1 MRVTFNMRGMQMKD
15 MLSTSLSNYTEAV
28 KKANAQKSLLNPW
41 EDTSKYVGAYNVLNM
56 IDELTQF
63 SENAN
68 SASNWLNNTNA
79 ELQELLE
86 ALKKA
91 RDDYA
96 IAGAS
101 DSYDEESRK
110 ALAQD
115 VLSLYNQIMD
125 IANASYNGR
134 YIFGGFQ
141 TGKPPFTGGT
151 NSVTNVVT
159 KNENGENLSG
169 DAIVKDVFSDMT
181 ELKSGKYT
189 AKMVVDNNT
198 GIAKLQLYDEKGNVV
213 IMDSNGSDE
222 AGGSGNKSAVSMTF
236 EYEPGKV
243 INTGRGIS
251 FKLPDDL
258 ENPTSIVMEFDY
270 KSGSEIT
277 YQGDNGYIYTQ
288 IGYSQD
294 IAVNMPGSNIF
305 TQSSLILQ
313 GSAFNTVNGM
323 AATINSLFSNLD
335 NTNISIGDSIEIAG
349 TDHNGNKVGI
359 ASLVSNTNPSLD
371 LASATEK
378 ERTLT
383 ITYGDKLYK
392 IVVPQKAYS
401 STDELANAI
410 NHELKNAEYI
420 GSIGSLSGMNA
431 TIDDYAST
439 VNSQVNSGKFQGEI
453 TTEGKNKYKVDL
465 SSEIKI
471 SADGDRLN
479 FMSQK
484 TGDNVRIAVTGTD
497 QSLLGFKG
505 ATVAAEGK
513 DTTFEI
519 GYDFHTDTINPV
531 ETTHKN
537 FDLNGTSYT
546 FFVNGKEI
554 TVNKPATQTTTTN
567 ITNQI
572 LGGVDANNQPNDI
585 ELQIAGKTIKIP
597 ATEFDGA
604 IAAGTT
610 PQDFLNEKL
619 REYGLGGEAAVTN
632 VIDNGDGTYNFDVST
647 TTPTKKD
654 IEYAFDEAL
663 RKAGF
668 DFGVGVSLD
677 LNPNDPANLGNYDI
691 TFSLQNYNMDRDTT
705 LTTTAYDRTTIPPT
719 SDMQT
724 AKLDRSRLNDAEEK
738 TLGDYVK
745 FIEDL
750 YGQTVDVSI
759 VDGKLTIADLR
770 SGDSKL
776 TFRTNALNQGIS
788 HANDQMT
795 IVGGAYSGKKDDTWN
810 VSVTTTLGQNDQ
822 RNISIV
828 IMDKNGNTIYNKV
841 TNDYKGGP
849 IELPN
854 GVTITPD
861 DMEIPNPLDPTKRE
875 STTTFQLD
883 LKAQP
888 GLNFGDV
895 NIKETGKNVN
905 VFRALENLMHAL
917 EYNITKN
924 GFGEPSA
931 WKATDLNSTA
941 KPFLDGVFQ
950 GNFNDNWKYEILSAN
965 QKTDFYL
972 QNEYKT
978 TSGQVQYDAQAYA
991 NNPVLKFS
999 VDMFDNKTGK
1009 VERKDV
1015 EIDLSKAN
1023 PPITNAESAQE
1034 YILKQLNNDPDFV
1047 EAGIRFANKDGSIEI
1062 QSGSGTK
1069 IANFANSATNPAER
1083 AFASFVMGFD
1093 TVANGTLPDTFTAAF
1108 TFRVAD
1114 PLDPAGSSFKE
1125 ITIDPV
1131 VNENITNI
1139 TVSAS
1144 ETFALTVNGH
1154 TVDIPSEEFMAAAD
1168 KDAFINEKLK
1178 EAGISID
1185 EGATAVTPNPNGT
1198 YNFQITAFSSKEDVL
1213 AKINAALDDAAT
1225 GTDGRIKANIAA
1237 DGSIQF
1243 VTSSTDLPVEAS
1255 VAAGAGNPLGLGL
1268 TYDGATGNVAELTVS
1283 GVQTPKTD
1291 LSELSEDARTL
1302 TITYYDENTNEQKE
1316 VKVTLDKKEYK
1327 STQEMVEHI
1336 NEQLTGKGIAAGDLS
1351 AVVNS
1356 KGEIGFTKTNGN
1368 FSSIVVEGDY
1378 AGTLGFPKA
1387 GDSVSVKVTNAEGG
1401 LVQNVTLDTANKSVF
1416 VSDGLHLGFDAGTLS
1431 ATDSFTAAVG
1441 SGVENEIDTLDAAVN
1456 QVLQA
1461 GTLIGTRGQRV
1472 ESVIKF
1478 QETVIKNNEEIKAGY
1493 LGATATDIIKLT
1505 TDLELSKTAY
1515 QSAVSIVTSMMSIS
1529 ILDFLG

>member
-28 KKANAQKSLLNPW
+28 KKANAQQSLINPW
-41 EDTSKYVGAYNVLNM
+41 EDTSKYVGAYNVQNM

-68 SASNWLNNTNA
+68 SASNWLNNTDA

-141 TGKPPFTGGT
+141 TEKPPFTGGT

-410 NHELKNAEYI
+410 NNELKNAEYI

-519 GYDFHTDTINPV
+519 GYDFHTDTIEPV
-531 ETTHKN
+531 ETT
-537 FDLNGTSYT
+537 
-546 FFVNGKEI
+546 
-554 TVNKPATQTTTTN
+554 
-567 ITNQI
+567 
-572 LGGVDANNQPNDI
+572 QPNDI

-668 DFGVGVSLD
+668 DFGVGASLD
-677 LNPNDPANLGNYDI
+677 LNPNDPANLGNYNI
-691 TFSLQNYNMDRDTT
+691 TFTLQNYNMDRDTT

-1047 EAGIRFANKDGSIEI
+1047 GAGIRFANNNGTIEI

-1093 TVANGTLPDTFTAAF
+1093 TVANGTLPDTFDTAF

-1154 TVDIPSEEFMAAAD
+1154 TVDIPSEEFMVAAD

-1316 VKVTLDKKEYK
+1316 VQITLDKKEYK
-1327 STQEMVEHI
+1327 SVQEMVEHI
-1336 NEQLTGKGIAAGDLS
+1336 NEQLAGKGIAAGDLS

-1515 QSAVSIVTSMMSIS
+1515 QSAMSIVTSMMSIS

>member
-28 KKANAQKSLLNPW
+28 KKANAQQSLLNPW
-41 EDTSKYVGAYNVLNM
+41 EDTSKYVGAYNVQNM

-141 TGKPPFTGGT
+141 TEKPPFTGGT

-258 ENPTSIVMEFDY
+258 ENRTSIVMEFDY

-294 IAVNMPGSNIF
+294 IAVNMPGSSIF
-305 TQSSLILQ
+305 TQSSLVLQ

-392 IVVPQKAYS
+392 VVVPQKAYS

-410 NHELKNAEYI
+410 NNELKNAEYI
-420 GSIGSLSGMNA
+420 GSLSSLSGLNA
-431 TIDDYAST
+431 SIDTYEAT
-439 VNSQVNSGKFQGEI
+439 VNSQVNSGKFQGE
-453 TTEGKNKYKVDL
+453 TTTDGKNKYKVDL
-465 SSEIKI
+465 SSELKI

-484 TGDNVRIAVTGTD
+484 AGDNVRIAVTGTD

-537 FDLNGTSYT
+537 FDLNDTSYT
-546 FFVNGKEI
+546 FFVNGKEVTI
-554 TVNKPATQTTTTN
+554 NKPATTLTPSTLTGLRFGSEDVELEINGRTITVKADEFNAVAPADRTN
-567 ITNQI
+567 
-572 LGGVDANNQPNDI
+572 
-585 ELQIAGKTIKIP
+585 
-597 ATEFDGA
+597 
-604 IAAGTT
+604 
-610 PQDFLNEKL
+610 FLNEKL
-619 REYGLGGEAAVTN
+619 REAGLGGETFVTTFT
-632 VIDNGDGTYNFDVST
+632 DNGDGTFDIGLMT
-647 TTPTKKD
+647 TSPSKK
-654 IEYAFDEAL
+654 ELEFLFDEAL

-668 DFGVGVSLD
+668 DFEVGVSLD
-677 LNPNDPANLGNYDI
+677 LNPNDPANRGNYDI

-724 AKLDRSRLNDAEEK
+724 AKIDRSRLNDAEEK

-745 FIEDL
+745 FLEDL

-776 TFRTNALNQGIS
+776 TFRTNAQNQGIS

-978 TSGQVQYDAQAYA
+978 TSGQVQYNEDAYENAID
-991 NNPVLKFS
+991 NNIPLTFS
-999 VDMFDNKTGK
+999 VDIFDNTTGK
-1009 VERKDV
+1009 VERTDV
-1015 EIDLSKAN
+1015 SIDLSKAN
-1023 PPITNAESAQE
+1023 PEITNAETAQN
-1034 YILKQLNNDPDFV
+1034 YILEQLNNNQAFV
-1047 EAGIRFANKDGSIEI
+1047 EAGIRFANNNGTIEI

-1093 TVANGTLPDTFTAAF
+1093 TVANGELPDTFTAAF
-1108 TFRVAD
+1108 TFKVAD
-1114 PLDPAGSSFKE
+1114 PLNSAGATFKE
-1125 ITIDPV
+1125 ITVDPIVNVTSNNV
-1131 VNENITNI
+1131 V
-1139 TVSAS
+1139 VSAGG
-1144 ETFALTVNGH
+1144 TFALNIDGKTV
-1154 TVDIPSEEFMAAAD
+1154 TVSSDELIAAAD

-1178 EAGISID
+1178 EAGISLN
-1185 EGATAVTPNPNGT
+1185 EGVTAVTDNLDGT
-1198 YNFQITAFSSKEDVL
+1198 YSFQLTAFTNKEDIL
-1213 AKINAALDDAAT
+1213 AKINAELTAETDD
-1225 GTDGRIKANIAA
+1225 RIKANIAA

-1243 VTSSTDLPVEAS
+1243 VASGTDLPVEVS
-1255 VAAGAGNPLGLGL
+1255 VESGAYNPLSIGL
-1268 TYDGATGNVAELTVS
+1268 THNGGTGNITELAVS

-1291 LSELSEDARTL
+1291 LSGLSEDARTL
-1302 TITYYDENTNEQKE
+1302 TITYYDENTKEQKE

-1327 STQEMVEHI
+1327 SVQEMVDDI
-1336 NEQLTGKGIAAGDLS
+1336 NAQLVKQGISADNLN

-1356 KGEIGFTKTNGN
+1356 KGEISFAK
-1368 FSSIVVEGDY
+1368 SSNSTFGGIVVEGDY

-1401 LVQNVTLDTANKSVF
+1401 LVQNVYLDTANKSVF
-1416 VSDGLHLGFDAGTLS
+1416 VSDGLHLGFDAGSLS

-1478 QETVIKNNEEIKAGY
+1478 QETVITNNEEIKAGY

-1515 QSAVSIVTSMMSIS
+1515 QSAMSIVTSMMSIS

>member
-28 KKANAQKSLLNPW
+28 KKANAQQSLINPW
-41 EDTSKYVGAYNVLNM
+41 EDTSKYVGAYNVQNM

-141 TGKPPFTGGT
+141 TEKPPFTGGT

-251 FKLPDDL
+251 FKLPEDL

-392 IVVPQKAYS
+392 VVVPQKAYS

-410 NHELKNAEYI
+410 NNELKNAEYI

-546 FFVNGKEI
+546 FFVNGKEVTI
-554 TVNKPATQTTTTN
+554 NKPATTLTPSTLTGLRFGSEDVELEINGRTITVKADEFNAVAPADRTN
-567 ITNQI
+567 
-572 LGGVDANNQPNDI
+572 
-585 ELQIAGKTIKIP
+585 
-597 ATEFDGA
+597 
-604 IAAGTT
+604 
-610 PQDFLNEKL
+610 FLNEKL
-619 REYGLGGEAAVTN
+619 REAGLGGETAVTTFT
-632 VIDNGDGTYNFDVST
+632 DNGDGTFDIGLMT
-647 TTPTKKD
+647 TSPSKK
-654 IEYAFDEAL
+654 ELEFLFDEAL

-668 DFGVGVSLD
+668 DFEVGVSLD
-677 LNPNDPANLGNYDI
+677 LNPNDPANPGNYDI

-705 LTTTAYDRTTIPPT
+705 LTTTAYDNTTIPPT

-1047 EAGIRFANKDGSIEI
+1047 EAGIRFANKDGTIEI

-1493 LGATATDIIKLT
+1493 LGATATDVIKLT

-1515 QSAVSIVTSMMSIS
+1515 QSAMSIVTSMMSIS

>member
-1 MRVTFNMRGMQMKD
+1 MRVTFNMQGMQMKE

-28 KKANAQKSLLNPW
+28 KKANAKQSLLNPW
-41 EDTSKYVGAYNVLNM
+41 EDTSKYVGAYNVQNM

-63 SENAN
+63 SENAS

-79 ELQELLE
+79 ELQELIE
-86 ALKKA
+86 ALKQA

-115 VLSLYNQIMD
+115 VQSLYNQIMD

-134 YIFGGFQ
+134 YIFGGFK
-141 TGKPPFTGGT
+141 TEKPPFSGGT

-159 KNENGENLSG
+159 KNVNGENLSG
-169 DAIVKDVFSDMT
+169 DVIVKDVFSDMT
-181 ELKSGKYT
+181 ELKSGTYT
-189 AKMVVDNNT
+189 AKIVVNN
-198 GIAKLQLYDEKGNVV
+198 GIAKLQLYDGKGNVM

-236 EYEPGKV
+236 EYQPGKV

-251 FKLPDDL
+251 FKMPEDL
-258 ENPTSIVMEFDY
+258 ENSASSIVMEFDY

-305 TQSSLILQ
+305 TQSSLVLQ

-335 NTNISIGDSIEIAG
+335 NTNISIGDSIKIAG

-359 ASLVSNTNPSLD
+359 ASLVSNTNPNLD
-371 LASATEK
+371 LSSASEK

-383 ITYGDKLYK
+383 ISYGDKLYK
-392 IVVPQKAYS
+392 VVVPQKAYP
-401 STDELANAI
+401 STQELANAV
-410 NHELKNAEYI
+410 NNELKNAEYV
-420 GSIGSLSGMNA
+420 GSISGLSGVNA
-431 TIDDYAST
+431 NIDDYAST
-439 VNSQVNSGKFQGEI
+439 INTQVNDLGKFQGEI
-453 TTEGKNKYKVDL
+453 TTAGKNKYKVDL
-465 SSEIKI
+465 SSELKI

-484 TGDNVRIAVTGTD
+484 AGDNVRIAVTGTD

-537 FDLNGTSYT
+537 FDLTGTNYT
-546 FFVNGKEI
+546 FFVNGKEVTI
-554 TVNKPATQTTTTN
+554 NKPATQIINTPVT
-567 ITNQI
+567 
-572 LGGVDANNQPNDI
+572 GYPFGVQNV
-585 ELQIAGKTIKIP
+585 ELSINGKTITIP
-597 ATEFDGA
+597 ADEFNNA
-604 IAAGTT
+604 PAKAVY
-610 PQDFLNEKL
+610 LNEKL
-619 REYGLGGEAAVTN
+619 REAGLGGEA
-632 VIDNGDGTYNFDVST
+632 VIQNLTLNGGNYDFDLT
-647 TTPTKKD
+647 ITTPSKK
-654 IEYAFDEAL
+654 ELEFLFDETL

-668 DFGVGVSLD
+668 DFEVGVSLD
-677 LNPNDPANLGNYDI
+677 LNPNDPANLGNYDV
-691 TFSLQNYNMDRDTT
+691 TFYLQNYNMDRDTT

-724 AKLDRSRLNDAEEK
+724 AKIDKSRLNDAEEK

-745 FIEDL
+745 FIEEL
-750 YGQTVDVSI
+750 YGQTVSVSI

-770 SGDSKL
+770 SGNSKL

-788 HANDQMT
+788 HANDQVT
-795 IVGGAYSGKKDDTWN
+795 IAGGAYTGKKDDTWN
-810 VSVTTTLGQNDQ
+810 VSVTTTLGMNDQ
-822 RNISIV
+822 RNITITV
-828 IMDKNGNTIYNKV
+828 MDKNGNMLYNKV

-861 DMEIPNPLDPTKRE
+861 DMEIPNPLNPAKRE

-883 LKAQP
+883 LKAQS

-895 NIKETGKNVN
+895 NVKETGKNVN
-905 VFRALENLMHAL
+905 VFRALENLIHAL

-924 GFGEPSA
+924 GFGEPTA
-931 WKATDLNSTA
+931 WKAADLNSTA
-941 KPFLDGVFQ
+941 KPFLDGIFQ

-978 TSGQVQYDAQAYA
+978 ASGKVQYDANVY
-991 NNPVLKFS
+991 NPDINDLLLKFS
-999 VDMFDNKTGK
+999 VDIFDNKTGK
-1009 VERKDV
+1009 VERRNV

-1023 PPITNAESAQE
+1023 PAITNAESAQN
-1034 YILKQLNNDPDFV
+1034 YILEQLNNNPDFV
-1047 EAGIRFANKDGSIEI
+1047 KAGIRFANKDGSIEI

-1069 IANFANSATNPAER
+1069 IANFANSAANPADR

-1093 TVANGTLPDTFTAAF
+1093 TVANGELQDVYTANF
-1108 TFRVAD
+1108 TFNVAD
-1114 PLDPAGSSFKE
+1114 PLNTAGATFKP
-1125 ITIDPV
+1125 ITVNPV
-1131 VNENITNI
+1131 VNSVTNNVDV
-1139 TVSAS
+1139 TSAS
-1144 ETFALTVNGH
+1144 FTLNVDGKTI
-1154 TVDIPSEEFMAAAD
+1154 DIPSDEYDNAVD
-1168 KDAFINEKLK
+1168 KKAFINEKLK
-1178 EAGISID
+1178 EAGFVVD
-1185 EGATAVTPNPNGT
+1185 EAMTNITPNGGGT
-1198 YNFQITAFSSKEDVL
+1198 FNFNITSFTKKEDL
-1213 AKINAALDDAAT
+1213 LTKINDQLARDT
-1225 GTDGRIKANIAA
+1225 GSRIKANIAA

-1243 VTSSTDLPVEAS
+1243 VTASTDLPVEAS
-1255 VAAGAGNPLGLGL
+1255 VQSGADNPLNLGLINDAAGNL
-1268 TYDGATGNVAELTVS
+1268 AELTVS

-1291 LSELSEDARTL
+1291 LSEMTEDARTL
-1302 TITYYDENTNEQKE
+1302 TITYYDKTAKEQKE
-1316 VKVTLDKKEYK
+1316 LKVTLDKKEYK
-1327 STQEMVEHI
+1327 SVQEMVDEI
-1336 NEQLTGKGIAAGDLS
+1336 NAQLISILPPANDLN

-1356 KGEIGFTKTNGN
+1356 KGEIAFAKSSHNN

-1401 LVQNVTLDTANKSVF
+1401 LVQNVILDTANKSVF
-1416 VSDGLHLGFDAGTLS
+1416 VSDGLHLGFDAGSLS

-1441 SGVENEIDTLDAAVN
+1441 SGVENEIDTLDTAVN

-1472 ESVIKF
+1472 ASVIKF
-1478 QETVIKNNEEIKAGY
+1478 QETVITNNEEIKAGY
-1493 LGATATDIIKLT
+1493 LGATASDIIKLT

-1515 QSAVSIVTSMMSIS
+1515 QSAMSIVSSMLSIS
-1529 ILDFLG
+1529 ILDFLS

>member
-28 KKANAQKSLLNPW
+28 KKANAQKSLINPW
-41 EDTSKYVGAYNVLNM
+41 EDTSKYVGAYNVQNM

-141 TGKPPFTGGT
+141 TEKPPFTGGT

-189 AKMVVDNNT
+189 AKIVVNNNT

-258 ENPTSIVMEFDY
+258 ENRTSIVMEFDY

-392 IVVPQKAYS
+392 VVVPQKAYA

-410 NHELKNAEYI
+410 NNELKNAEYI
-420 GSIGSLSGMNA
+420 GSLSSLSGLNA
-431 TIDDYAST
+431 SIDTYEAT

-465 SSEIKI
+465 SSELKI

-484 TGDNVRIAVTGTD
+484 AGDNVRIAVTGTD

-546 FFVNGKEI
+546 FFVNGKEVVI
-554 TVNKPATQTTTTN
+554 NKPATTIANSTIPNLKFGQEDVEFEVN
-567 ITNQI
+567 GRKITVGAEEFKN
-572 LGGVDANNQPNDI
+572 
-585 ELQIAGKTIKIP
+585 IP
-597 ATEFDGA
+597 AAERTN
-604 IAAGTT
+604 
-610 PQDFLNEKL
+610 FLNEKL
-619 REYGLGGEAAVTN
+619 REAGLGGET
-632 VIDNGDGTYNFDVST
+632 VITTFNNNPDGTFSLGVAT
-647 TTPTKKD
+647 TTPSKK
-654 IEYAFDEAL
+654 ELEFLFDEAL

-668 DFGVGVSLD
+668 DFEVGVSLD

-724 AKLDRSRLNDAEEK
+724 AKIDRSRLNDAEEK

-745 FIEDL
+745 FLEDL

-776 TFRTNALNQGIS
+776 TFRTNAQNQGIS

-849 IELPN
+849 IELLN

-917 EYNITKN
+917 EHNITKN

-978 TSGQVQYDAQAYA
+978 TSGQVQYNEDAYENAID
-991 NNPVLKFS
+991 NNIPLTFS
-999 VDMFDNKTGK
+999 VDIFDNTTGK
-1009 VERKDV
+1009 VERTDV
-1015 EIDLSKAN
+1015 SIDLSKAN
-1023 PPITNAESAQE
+1023 PEITNAETSQN
-1034 YILKQLNNDPDFV
+1034 YILEQLNNNQAFV
-1047 EAGIRFANKDGSIEI
+1047 EAGIRFANKDGAIEI

-1083 AFASFVMGFD
+1083 AFAGFVMGFE
-1093 TVANGTLPDTFTAAF
+1093 TVANGELPDTFTAAF

-1114 PLDPAGSSFKE
+1114 PLNSAGATFKE
-1125 ITIDPV
+1125 ITVDPIVNVTSNNV
-1131 VNENITNI
+1131 V
-1139 TVSAS
+1139 VSAGG
-1144 ETFALTVNGH
+1144 TFALNIDGKTV
-1154 TVDIPSEEFMAAAD
+1154 TVSSDELIAAAD

-1178 EAGISID
+1178 EAGISVN
-1185 EGATAVTPNPNGT
+1185 EGATQVTDNGDGT
-1198 YNFQITAFSSKEDVL
+1198 YSFQVTAFSSKEDIL
-1213 AKINAALDDAAT
+1213 AKINSELADAAT

-1243 VTSSTDLPVEAS
+1243 VASGTDLPVEVS
-1255 VAAGAGNPLGLGL
+1255 VESGAYNPLSIGLTHNGGAGNI
-1268 TYDGATGNVAELTVS
+1268 TELAVS

-1291 LSELSEDARTL
+1291 LSGLSEDARTL
-1302 TITYYDENTNEQKE
+1302 TITYYDENTKEQKE

-1327 STQEMVEHI
+1327 SVQEMVDDI
-1336 NEQLTGKGIAAGDLS
+1336 NAQLVKQGISADNLN

-1356 KGEIGFTKTNGN
+1356 KGEISFAK
-1368 FSSIVVEGDY
+1368 SSNSTFDGIVVEGDY

-1401 LVQNVTLDTANKSVF
+1401 LVQNVYLDTANKSVF
-1416 VSDGLHLGFDAGTLS
+1416 VSDGLHLGFDAGSLS

-1478 QETVIKNNEEIKAGY
+1478 QETVITNNEEIKAGY

-1515 QSAVSIVTSMMSIS
+1515 QSAMSIVTSMMSIS

>member
-28 KKANAQKSLLNPW
+28 KKANAQQSLLNPW
-41 EDTSKYVGAYNVLNM
+41 EDTSKYVGAYNVQNM

-141 TGKPPFTGGT
+141 TEKPPFTGGT

-181 ELKSGKYT
+181 ELTSGKYT

-258 ENPTSIVMEFDY
+258 ENRTSIVMEFDY

-392 IVVPQKAYS
+392 VVVPQKAYA

-410 NHELKNAEYI
+410 NNELKNAEYI
-420 GSIGSLSGMNA
+420 GSLSSLSGLNA
-431 TIDDYAST
+431 SIDTYEAT
-439 VNSQVNSGKFQGEI
+439 VNSQVNSGKFQGE
-453 TTEGKNKYKVDL
+453 TTTDGKNKYKVDL
-465 SSEIKI
+465 SSELKI

-484 TGDNVRIAVTGTD
+484 AGDNVRIAVTGTD

-546 FFVNGKEI
+546 FFVNGKEVVI
-554 TVNKPATQTTTTN
+554 NKPATTIANSTIPNLKFGQEDVEFEVN
-567 ITNQI
+567 GRKITVGAEEFKN
-572 LGGVDANNQPNDI
+572 
-585 ELQIAGKTIKIP
+585 IP
-597 ATEFDGA
+597 AAERTN
-604 IAAGTT
+604 
-610 PQDFLNEKL
+610 FLNEKL
-619 REYGLGGEAAVTN
+619 REAGLGGET
-632 VIDNGDGTYNFDVST
+632 VITTFNNNPDGTFSLGVAT
-647 TTPTKKD
+647 TTPSKK
-654 IEYAFDEAL
+654 ELEFLFDEAL

-668 DFGVGVSLD
+668 DFEVGVSLD

-724 AKLDRSRLNDAEEK
+724 AKIDRSRLNDAEEK

-745 FIEDL
+745 FLEDL

-776 TFRTNALNQGIS
+776 TFRTNAQNQGIS

-917 EYNITKN
+917 EHNITKN

-978 TSGQVQYDAQAYA
+978 TSGQVQYNEDAYENAID
-991 NNPVLKFS
+991 NNIPLTFS
-999 VDMFDNKTGK
+999 VDIFDNTTGK
-1009 VERKDV
+1009 VKRTDV
-1015 EIDLSKAN
+1015 SIDLSKAN
-1023 PPITNAESAQE
+1023 PAITNAETAQN
-1034 YILKQLNNDPDFV
+1034 YILEQLNNNQAFV
-1047 EAGIRFANKDGSIEI
+1047 DAGIRFANNNGTIEI

-1093 TVANGTLPDTFTAAF
+1093 TVANGELPDTFTAAF
-1108 TFRVAD
+1108 TFKVAD
-1114 PLDPAGSSFKE
+1114 PLNSAGATFKE
-1125 ITIDPV
+1125 ITVDPIVNVTSNNV
-1131 VNENITNI
+1131 V
-1139 TVSAS
+1139 VSAGG
-1144 ETFALTVNGH
+1144 TFALNIDGKTV
-1154 TVDIPSEEFMAAAD
+1154 TVSSDELIAAAD

-1178 EAGISID
+1178 EAGISLN
-1185 EGATAVTPNPNGT
+1185 EGVTAVTDNLDGT
-1198 YNFQITAFSSKEDVL
+1198 YSFQLTAFTNKEDIL
-1213 AKINAALDDAAT
+1213 AKINAELTAETDD
-1225 GTDGRIKANIAA
+1225 RIKANIAA

-1243 VTSSTDLPVEAS
+1243 VASGTDLPVEVS
-1255 VAAGAGNPLGLGL
+1255 IESGAYNPLSLGL
-1268 TYDGATGNVAELTVS
+1268 THNAAGDIAELTVS

-1291 LSELSEDARTL
+1291 LSGLSEDARTL
-1302 TITYYDENTNEQKE
+1302 TITYYDENTKEQKE

-1327 STQEMVEHI
+1327 SVQEMVDDI
-1336 NEQLTGKGIAAGDLS
+1336 NAQLVKQGISADNLN

-1356 KGEIGFTKTNGN
+1356 KGEISFAK
-1368 FSSIVVEGDY
+1368 SSNSTFGGIVVEGDY

-1401 LVQNVTLDTANKSVF
+1401 LVQNVYLDTANKSVF
-1416 VSDGLHLGFDAGTLS
+1416 VSDGLHLGFDAGSLS

-1478 QETVIKNNEEIKAGY
+1478 QETVITNNEEIKAGY

-1515 QSAVSIVTSMMSIS
+1515 QSAMSIVTSMMSIS

>member
-28 KKANAQKSLLNPW
+28 KKANAQKSLINPW
-41 EDTSKYVGAYNVLNM
+41 EDTSKYVGAYNVQNM

-181 ELKSGKYT
+181 ELQSGKYT
-189 AKMVVDNNT
+189 AKITVDNNT

-222 AGGSGNKSAVSMTF
+222 AGGSGNKSSVSMSF

-323 AATINSLFSNLD
+323 AATLNSLFSSLD

-410 NHELKNAEYI
+410 NNELKNAEYI

-519 GYDFHTDTINPV
+519 GYDFHTDTIEPV
-531 ETTHKN
+531 ETTHEN
-537 FDLNGTSYT
+537 FDLTGTSYT
-546 FFVNGKEI
+546 FFVNGKEVVI
-554 TVNKPATQTTTTN
+554 NKPATTLTPSAMPGLRFGSEDVELEINGRTITVKADEFNAVAPADRTN
-567 ITNQI
+567 
-572 LGGVDANNQPNDI
+572 
-585 ELQIAGKTIKIP
+585 
-597 ATEFDGA
+597 
-604 IAAGTT
+604 
-610 PQDFLNEKL
+610 FLNEKL
-619 REYGLGGEAAVTN
+619 REAGLGGETAVTTFT
-632 VIDNGDGTYNFDVST
+632 DNGNGTFDIGLMT
-647 TTPTKKD
+647 TSPSKK
-654 IEYAFDEAL
+654 ELEFLFDEAL

-677 LNPNDPANLGNYDI
+677 LNPNDPANLGNYNI
-691 TFSLQNYNMDRDTT
+691 TFTLQNYNMDRDTT
-705 LTTTAYDRTTIPPT
+705 LTTTAYDNTTIPPT

-822 RNISIV
+822 RNIAITIV
-828 IMDKNGNTIYNKV
+828 DKNGNLLYNKV

-999 VDMFDNKTGK
+999 VDMFDNTTGK
-1009 VERKDV
+1009 VDRKDV

-1047 EAGIRFANKDGSIEI
+1047 EAGIRFANNNGTIEI

-1069 IANFANSATNPAER
+1069 IANFANSANNPAER

-1093 TVANGTLPDTFTAAF
+1093 TVANGTLPDTFDTAF

-1185 EGATAVTPNPNGT
+1185 EGTTAVTPNPNGT

-1213 AKINAALDDAAT
+1213 AKINAVLDDAAT

-1291 LSELSEDARTL
+1291 LSGLSEDARTL

-1316 VKVTLDKKEYK
+1316 VQITLDKKEYK
-1327 STQEMVEHI
+1327 SVQEMVEHI
-1336 NEQLTGKGIAAGDLS
+1336 NEQLAGKGIAAGDLS

-1401 LVQNVTLDTANKSVF
+1401 LVQNVYLDTANKSVF

-1478 QETVIKNNEEIKAGY
+1478 QETVITNNEEIKAGY
-1493 LGATATDIIKLT
+1493 LGATATDVIKLT

-1515 QSAVSIVTSMMSIS
+1515 KSAVSIVTSMMSIS

>member
-1 MRVTFNMRGMQMKD
+1 
-15 MLSTSLSNYTEAV
+15 
-28 KKANAQKSLLNPW
+28 
-41 EDTSKYVGAYNVLNM
+41 
-56 IDELTQF
+56 
-63 SENAN
+63 
-68 SASNWLNNTNA
+68 
-79 ELQELLE
+79 
-86 ALKKA
+86 
-91 RDDYA
+91 
-96 IAGAS
+96 
-101 DSYDEESRK
+101 
-110 ALAQD
+110 
-115 VLSLYNQIMD
+115 
-125 IANASYNGR
+125 
-134 YIFGGFQ
+134 
-141 TGKPPFTGGT
+141 
-151 NSVTNVVT
+151 
-159 KNENGENLSG
+159 
-169 DAIVKDVFSDMT
+169 MT
-181 ELKSGKYT
+181 ELQSGKYT
-189 AKMVVDNNT
+189 AKITVDNNT

-222 AGGSGNKSAVSMTF
+222 AGGSGNKSSVSMSF

-243 INTGRGIS
+243 INTGRGMS
-251 FKLPDDL
+251 FKMPEDL

-294 IAVNMPGSNIF
+294 IAINMPGSNIF

-323 AATINSLFSNLD
+323 AATLNSLFSSLD

-410 NHELKNAEYI
+410 NNELKNAEYI

-519 GYDFHTDTINPV
+519 GYDFHTDTIEPV
-531 ETTHKN
+531 ETTHEN
-537 FDLNGTSYT
+537 FDLTGTSYT
-546 FFVNGKEI
+546 FFVNGKEVVI
-554 TVNKPATQTTTTN
+554 NKPATTTN
-567 ITNQI
+567 TLAGQTAAFGTND
-572 LGGVDANNQPNDI
+572 V
-585 ELQIAGKTIKIP
+585 ELNINGKTVKIP
-597 ATEFDGA
+597 ASEFN
-604 IAAGTT
+604 AAADKTSY
-610 PQDFLNEKL
+610 LNEKL
-619 REYGLGGEAAVTN
+619 REAGLGGEA
-632 VIDNGDGTYNFDVST
+632 VIQNMTGPDAGGNYTYDLTT
-647 TTPTKKD
+647 TTPSKK
-654 IEYAFDEAL
+654 ELEFLFDEAL

-677 LNPNDPANLGNYDI
+677 LNPNDPANLGNYNI
-691 TFSLQNYNMDRDTT
+691 TFTLQNYNMDRDTT
-705 LTTTAYDRTTIPPT
+705 LTTTAYDNTTIPPT

-745 FIEDL
+745 FIEEL

-978 TSGQVQYDAQAYA
+978 TSGSIQYDAQAYA

-999 VDMFDNKTGK
+999 VDMFDNTTGK
-1009 VERKDV
+1009 VDRKEV

-1034 YILKQLNNDPDFV
+1034 YILKQLNNDLDFV
-1047 EAGIRFANKDGSIEI
+1047 GAGIRFANKDGSIEI

-1069 IANFANSATNPAER
+1069 IANFANSANNPAER

-1093 TVANGTLPDTFTAAF
+1093 TVANGTLPDTFDTAF

-1291 LSELSEDARTL
+1291 LSGLSEDARTL

-1478 QETVIKNNEEIKAGY
+1478 QETVITNNEEIKAGY
-1493 LGATATDIIKLT
+1493 LGATATDVIKLT

-1515 QSAVSIVTSMMSIS
+1515 KSAVSIVTSMMSIS

>member
-28 KKANAQKSLLNPW
+28 KKANAQQSLLNPW
-41 EDTSKYVGAYNVLNM
+41 EDTSKYVGAYNVQNM

-141 TGKPPFTGGT
+141 TEKPPFTGGT

-189 AKMVVDNNT
+189 AKIVVNNNT

-258 ENPTSIVMEFDY
+258 ENRTSIVMEFDY

-392 IVVPQKAYS
+392 VVVPQKAYA

-410 NHELKNAEYI
+410 NNELKNAEYI
-420 GSIGSLSGMNA
+420 GSLSSLSGLNA
-431 TIDDYAST
+431 SIDTYEAT
-439 VNSQVNSGKFQGEI
+439 VNSQVNSGKFQGE
-453 TTEGKNKYKVDL
+453 TTTDGKNKYKVDL
-465 SSEIKI
+465 SSELKI

-484 TGDNVRIAVTGTD
+484 AGDNVRIAVTGTD

-546 FFVNGKEI
+546 FFVNGKEVVI
-554 TVNKPATQTTTTN
+554 NKPATTIANSTIPNLKFGQEDVEFEVN
-567 ITNQI
+567 GRKITVGAEEFKN
-572 LGGVDANNQPNDI
+572 
-585 ELQIAGKTIKIP
+585 IP
-597 ATEFDGA
+597 AAERTN
-604 IAAGTT
+604 
-610 PQDFLNEKL
+610 FLNEKL
-619 REYGLGGEAAVTN
+619 REAGLGGET
-632 VIDNGDGTYNFDVST
+632 VITTFNNNPDGTFSLGVAT
-647 TTPTKKD
+647 TTPSKK
-654 IEYAFDEAL
+654 ELEFLFDEAL

-668 DFGVGVSLD
+668 DFEVGVSLD

-724 AKLDRSRLNDAEEK
+724 AKIDRSRLNDAEEK

-745 FIEDL
+745 FLEDL

-776 TFRTNALNQGIS
+776 TFRTNAQNQGIS

-917 EYNITKN
+917 EHNITKN

-978 TSGQVQYDAQAYA
+978 TSGQVQYNEDAYENAID
-991 NNPVLKFS
+991 NNIPLTFS
-999 VDMFDNKTGK
+999 VDIFDNTTGK
-1009 VERKDV
+1009 VERTDV
-1015 EIDLSKAN
+1015 SIDLSKAN
-1023 PPITNAESAQE
+1023 PEITNAETAQN
-1034 YILKQLNNDPDFV
+1034 YILEQLNNNQAFV
-1047 EAGIRFANKDGSIEI
+1047 EAGIRFANKDGAIEI

-1083 AFASFVMGFD
+1083 AFAGFVMGFE
-1093 TVANGTLPDTFTAAF
+1093 TVANGELPDTFTAAF

-1114 PLDPAGSSFKE
+1114 PLNSAGATFKE
-1125 ITIDPV
+1125 ITVDPIVNVTSNNV
-1131 VNENITNI
+1131 V
-1139 TVSAS
+1139 VSAGG
-1144 ETFALTVNGH
+1144 TFALNIDGKTV
-1154 TVDIPSEEFMAAAD
+1154 TVSSDELIAAAD

-1178 EAGISID
+1178 EAGISVN
-1185 EGATAVTPNPNGT
+1185 EGATQVTDNGDGT
-1198 YNFQITAFSSKEDVL
+1198 YSFQVTAFSSKEDIL
-1213 AKINAALDDAAT
+1213 AKINSELADAAT

-1243 VTSSTDLPVEAS
+1243 VASGTDLPVEVS
-1255 VAAGAGNPLGLGL
+1255 VESGAYNPLSIGLTHNGGAGNI
-1268 TYDGATGNVAELTVS
+1268 TELAVS

-1291 LSELSEDARTL
+1291 LSGLSEDARTL
-1302 TITYYDENTNEQKE
+1302 TITYYDENTKEQKE

-1327 STQEMVEHI
+1327 SVQEMVDDI
-1336 NEQLTGKGIAAGDLS
+1336 NAQLVKQGISADNLN

-1356 KGEIGFTKTNGN
+1356 KGEISFAK
-1368 FSSIVVEGDY
+1368 SSNSTFGGIVVEGDY

-1401 LVQNVTLDTANKSVF
+1401 LVQNVYLDTANKSVF
-1416 VSDGLHLGFDAGTLS
+1416 VSDGLHLGFDAGSLS

-1478 QETVIKNNEEIKAGY
+1478 QETVITNNEEIKAGY

-1515 QSAVSIVTSMMSIS
+1515 QSAMSIVTSMMSIS

>member
-28 KKANAQKSLLNPW
+28 KKANAQQSLINPW
-41 EDTSKYVGAYNVLNM
+41 EDTSKYVGAYNVQNM

-141 TGKPPFTGGT
+141 TEKPPFTGGT
-151 NSVTNVVT
+151 NSVTNVIT

-169 DAIVKDVFSDMT
+169 DAITKDVFSDMT
-181 ELKSGKYT
+181 ELQSGKYT
-189 AKMVVDNNT
+189 AKITVDNNT

-323 AATINSLFSNLD
+323 AATINSLFSSLD

-410 NHELKNAEYI
+410 NNELKNAEYI

-519 GYDFHTDTINPV
+519 GYDFHTDTIEPV
-531 ETTHKN
+531 ETTHEN
-537 FDLNGTSYT
+537 FDLTGTSYT
-546 FFVNGKEI
+546 FFVNGKEVTI
-554 TVNKPATQTTTTN
+554 NKPATTLTPSAMPGLRFGSEDVELEINGRTITVKADEFNAVAPADRTN
-567 ITNQI
+567 
-572 LGGVDANNQPNDI
+572 
-585 ELQIAGKTIKIP
+585 
-597 ATEFDGA
+597 
-604 IAAGTT
+604 
-610 PQDFLNEKL
+610 FLNEKL
-619 REYGLGGEAAVTN
+619 RAAGLAGETAVTTFT
-632 VIDNGDGTYNFDVST
+632 DNGDGTFDIGLMTAS
-647 TTPTKKD
+647 PSKKE
-654 IEYAFDEAL
+654 IEFAFDEAL

-677 LNPNDPANLGNYDI
+677 LNPNDPANLGNYNI
-691 TFSLQNYNMDRDTT
+691 TFTLQNYNMDRDTT
-705 LTTTAYDRTTIPPT
+705 LTTTAYDNTTIPPT

-745 FIEDL
+745 FIEEL

-776 TFRTNALNQGIS
+776 TFRTNALNQGVS

-822 RNISIV
+822 RNIAITIV
-828 IMDKNGNTIYNKV
+828 DKNGNLLYNKV

-883 LKAQP
+883 LKAQA

-1023 PPITNAESAQE
+1023 PPITNAESAQS
-1034 YILKQLNNDPDFV
+1034 YILEQLNNDPDFV
-1047 EAGIRFANKDGSIEI
+1047 GAGIRFANKDGSIEI

-1069 IANFANSATNPAER
+1069 IANFANSANNPAER

-1093 TVANGTLPDTFTAAF
+1093 TVANGTLPDTFDTAF

-1316 VKVTLDKKEYK
+1316 VQITLDKKEYK
-1327 STQEMVEHI
+1327 SVQEMVEHI
-1336 NEQLTGKGIAAGDLS
+1336 NEQLAGKGIAAGDLS

-1401 LVQNVTLDTANKSVF
+1401 LVQNVTIDTANKSVF
-1416 VSDGLHLGFDAGTLS
+1416 VSDGLHLGFDAGSLS

-1478 QETVIKNNEEIKAGY
+1478 QETVITNNEEIKAGY
-1493 LGATATDIIKLT
+1493 LGATATDVIKLT

-1515 QSAVSIVTSMMSIS
+1515 QSAMSIVTSMMSIS

>member
-141 TGKPPFTGGT
+141 TEKPPFTGGT

-258 ENPTSIVMEFDY
+258 ENRTSIVMEFDY

-392 IVVPQKAYS
+392 VVVPQKAYA

-410 NHELKNAEYI
+410 NNELKNAEYI
-420 GSIGSLSGMNA
+420 GSLSSLSGLNA
-431 TIDDYAST
+431 SIDTYEAT
-439 VNSQVNSGKFQGEI
+439 VNSQVNSGKFQGE
-453 TTEGKNKYKVDL
+453 TTTDGKNKYKVDL
-465 SSEIKI
+465 SSELKI

-484 TGDNVRIAVTGTD
+484 AGDNVRIAVTGTD
-497 QSLLGFKG
+497 QSLLGFKN

-537 FDLNGTSYT
+537 FDLNDTSYT
-546 FFVNGKEI
+546 FFVNGKEVVI
-554 TVNKPATQTTTTN
+554 NKPATTTN
-567 ITNQI
+567 TLAGQTAAF
-572 LGGVDANNQPNDI
+572 GTEDV
-585 ELQIAGKTIKIP
+585 ELNINGKTVKVP
-597 ATEFDGA
+597 ASEFN
-604 IAAGTT
+604 AAA
-610 PQDFLNEKL
+610 DKASYLNEKL
-619 REYGLGGEAAVTN
+619 REAGLGGEA
-632 VIDNGDGTYNFDVST
+632 VIQNMTGPVAGDYTYDLT
-647 TTPTKKD
+647 TTSPSKK
-654 IEYAFDEAL
+654 ELEFLFDEAL

-668 DFGVGVSLD
+668 DFEVGVSLD
-677 LNPNDPANLGNYDI
+677 LNPNDPANLDNYDI

-724 AKLDRSRLNDAEEK
+724 AKIDRSRLNDAEEK

-745 FIEDL
+745 FLEDL
-750 YGQTVDVSI
+750 YGKTVDVSI

-776 TFRTNALNQGIS
+776 TFRTNAQNQGIS

-917 EYNITKN
+917 EHNITKN

-978 TSGQVQYDAQAYA
+978 TSGQVQYNEDAYENAID
-991 NNPVLKFS
+991 NNIPLTFS
-999 VDMFDNKTGK
+999 VDIFDNTTGEVK
-1009 VERKDV
+1009 RTDV
-1015 EIDLSKAN
+1015 SIDLSKAN
-1023 PPITNAESAQE
+1023 PEITNAESAQE

-1047 EAGIRFANKDGSIEI
+1047 EAGIRFANKDGAIEI

-1093 TVANGTLPDTFTAAF
+1093 TVANGELPDTFTAAF
-1108 TFRVAD
+1108 TFKVAD
-1114 PLDPAGSSFKE
+1114 PLNSAGATFKE
-1125 ITIDPV
+1125 ITVDPIVNVTSNNV
-1131 VNENITNI
+1131 V
-1139 TVSAS
+1139 VSAGG
-1144 ETFALTVNGH
+1144 TFALTIDGK
-1154 TVDIPSEEFMAAAD
+1154 TVTVSSDELIAAAD

-1178 EAGISID
+1178 EAGISLN
-1185 EGATAVTPNPNGT
+1185 EGVTAVTDNLDGT
-1198 YNFQITAFSSKEDVL
+1198 YSFQLTAFTNKEDIL
-1213 AKINAALDDAAT
+1213 AKINAELTAETDD
-1225 GTDGRIKANIAA
+1225 RIKANIAA

-1243 VTSSTDLPVEAS
+1243 VASGTDLPVEVS
-1255 VAAGAGNPLGLGL
+1255 VESGAYNPLSIGL
-1268 TYDGATGNVAELTVS
+1268 THNGGTGNITELAVS

-1291 LSELSEDARTL
+1291 LSGLSEDARTL

-1327 STQEMVEHI
+1327 SVQEMVDDI
-1336 NEQLTGKGIAAGDLS
+1336 NAQLVKQGISADNLN

-1356 KGEIGFTKTNGN
+1356 KGEISFAK
-1368 FSSIVVEGDY
+1368 SSNSTFDGIVVEGDY

-1401 LVQNVTLDTANKSVF
+1401 LVQNVYLDTANKSVF
-1416 VSDGLHLGFDAGTLS
+1416 VSDGLHLGFDAGSLS

-1478 QETVIKNNEEIKAGY
+1478 QETVITNNEEIKAGY

-1515 QSAVSIVTSMMSIS
+1515 QSAMSIVTSMMSIS

>member
-28 KKANAQKSLLNPW
+28 KKANAQQSLLNPW
-41 EDTSKYVGAYNVLNM
+41 EDTSKYVGAYNVQNM

-141 TGKPPFTGGT
+141 TEKPPFTGGT

-181 ELKSGKYT
+181 ELTSGKYT

-294 IAVNMPGSNIF
+294 IAVNMPGSSIF
-305 TQSSLILQ
+305 TQSSLVLQ

-392 IVVPQKAYS
+392 VVVPQKAYA

-410 NHELKNAEYI
+410 NNELKNAEYI
-420 GSIGSLSGMNA
+420 GSLSSLSGLNA
-431 TIDDYAST
+431 SIDTYEAT
-439 VNSQVNSGKFQGEI
+439 VNSQVNSGKFQGE
-453 TTEGKNKYKVDL
+453 TTTDGKNKYKVDL
-465 SSEIKI
+465 SSELKI

-484 TGDNVRIAVTGTD
+484 AGDNVRIAVTGTD

-546 FFVNGKEI
+546 FFVNGKEVTI
-554 TVNKPATQTTTTN
+554 NKPATTLTPSTLTGLRFGSEDVELEINGRTITVKADEFNAVAPADRTN
-567 ITNQI
+567 
-572 LGGVDANNQPNDI
+572 
-585 ELQIAGKTIKIP
+585 
-597 ATEFDGA
+597 
-604 IAAGTT
+604 
-610 PQDFLNEKL
+610 FLNETL
-619 REYGLGGEAAVTN
+619 REAGLGGETFVTTFT
-632 VIDNGDGTYNFDVST
+632 DNGDGTFDIGLMT
-647 TTPTKKD
+647 TSPSKK
-654 IEYAFDEAL
+654 ELEFLFDEAL

-668 DFGVGVSLD
+668 DFEVGVSLD
-677 LNPNDPANLGNYDI
+677 LNPNDPANPGNYDI

-724 AKLDRSRLNDAEEK
+724 AKIDRSRLNDAEEK

-745 FIEDL
+745 FLEDL

-776 TFRTNALNQGIS
+776 TFRTNAQNQGIS

-795 IVGGAYSGKKDDTWN
+795 IVGGTYSGKKDDTWN

-917 EYNITKN
+917 EHNITKN

-1047 EAGIRFANKDGSIEI
+1047 EAGIRFANNNGTIEI

-1093 TVANGTLPDTFTAAF
+1093 TVANGELSDTFTAAF

-1114 PLDPAGSSFKE
+1114 PLNSAGATFKE
-1125 ITIDPV
+1125 ITVDPIVNVTSNNV
-1131 VNENITNI
+1131 V
-1139 TVSAS
+1139 VSAGG
-1144 ETFALTVNGH
+1144 TFALNIDGKTV
-1154 TVDIPSEEFMAAAD
+1154 TVSSDELIAAAD

-1178 EAGISID
+1178 EAGISLN
-1185 EGATAVTPNPNGT
+1185 EGVTAVTDNLDGT
-1198 YNFQITAFSSKEDVL
+1198 YSFQVTAFSSKEDIL
-1213 AKINAALDDAAT
+1213 AKINSELADAAT

-1243 VTSSTDLPVEAS
+1243 VASGTDLPVEVS
-1255 VAAGAGNPLGLGL
+1255 VESGAYNPLSIGL
-1268 TYDGATGNVAELTVS
+1268 THNGGTGNITELAVS

-1291 LSELSEDARTL
+1291 LSGLSEDARTL

-1327 STQEMVEHI
+1327 SVQEMVDDI
-1336 NEQLTGKGIAAGDLS
+1336 NAQLVKQGISADNLN

-1356 KGEIGFTKTNGN
+1356 KGEISFAK
-1368 FSSIVVEGDY
+1368 SSNSTFDGIVVEGDY

-1401 LVQNVTLDTANKSVF
+1401 LVQNVYLDTANKSVF

-1478 QETVIKNNEEIKAGY
+1478 QETVITNNEEIKAGY
-1493 LGATATDIIKLT
+1493 LGATATDVIKLT

-1515 QSAVSIVTSMMSIS
+1515 QSAMSIVTSMMSIS

>member
-28 KKANAQKSLLNPW
+28 KKANAQQSLLNPW
-41 EDTSKYVGAYNVLNM
+41 EDTSKYVGAYNVQNM

-141 TGKPPFTGGT
+141 TEKPPFTGGT

-392 IVVPQKAYS
+392 VVVPQKAYA

-410 NHELKNAEYI
+410 NNELKNAEYI
-420 GSIGSLSGMNA
+420 GSLSSLSGLNA
-431 TIDDYAST
+431 SIDTYEAT
-439 VNSQVNSGKFQGEI
+439 VNSQVNSGKFQGE
-453 TTEGKNKYKVDL
+453 TTTDGKNKYKVDL
-465 SSEIKI
+465 SSELKI

-484 TGDNVRIAVTGTD
+484 AGDNVRIAVTGTD

-537 FDLNGTSYT
+537 FDLNGTNYT
-546 FFVNGKEI
+546 FFVNGKEVTI
-554 TVNKPATQTTTTN
+554 NKPATTLTPSTLTGLRFGSEDVELEINGRTITVKADEFNAVAPADRTN
-567 ITNQI
+567 
-572 LGGVDANNQPNDI
+572 
-585 ELQIAGKTIKIP
+585 
-597 ATEFDGA
+597 
-604 IAAGTT
+604 
-610 PQDFLNEKL
+610 FLNEKL
-619 REYGLGGEAAVTN
+619 REAGLGGETFVTTFT
-632 VIDNGDGTYNFDVST
+632 DNGNGTFDIGLMT
-647 TTPTKKD
+647 TSPSKK
-654 IEYAFDEAL
+654 ELEFLFDEAL

-668 DFGVGVSLD
+668 DFEVGVSLD

-724 AKLDRSRLNDAEEK
+724 AKIDRSRLNDAEEK

-745 FIEDL
+745 FLEDL

-776 TFRTNALNQGIS
+776 TFRTNAQNQGIS

-861 DMEIPNPLDPTKRE
+861 DMEIPNPLDPAKRE
-875 STTTFQLD
+875 STTTFQID
-883 LKAQP
+883 LKAEP

-978 TSGQVQYDAQAYA
+978 TSGQVQYNEDAYENAID
-991 NNPVLKFS
+991 NNIPLTFS
-999 VDMFDNKTGK
+999 VDIFDNTTGK
-1009 VERKDV
+1009 VERTDV
-1015 EIDLSKAN
+1015 SIDLSKAN
-1023 PPITNAESAQE
+1023 PEITNAETAQN
-1034 YILKQLNNDPDFV
+1034 YILEQLNNNQAFV
-1047 EAGIRFANKDGSIEI
+1047 EAGIRFANNNGAIEI

-1083 AFASFVMGFD
+1083 AFAGYVMGFD
-1093 TVANGTLPDTFTAAF
+1093 TVANGELPDTFTAVF

-1114 PLDPAGSSFKE
+1114 PLNSAGATFKE
-1125 ITIDPV
+1125 ITVDPIVNVTSNNV
-1131 VNENITNI
+1131 V
-1139 TVSAS
+1139 VSAGG
-1144 ETFALTVNGH
+1144 TFALNIDGKTV
-1154 TVDIPSEEFMAAAD
+1154 TVSSDELIAAAD

-1178 EAGISID
+1178 EAGISLN
-1185 EGATAVTPNPNGT
+1185 EGVTAVTDNLDGT
-1198 YNFQITAFSSKEDVL
+1198 YSFQLTAFTNKEDIL
-1213 AKINAALDDAAT
+1213 AKINAELTAETDD
-1225 GTDGRIKANIAA
+1225 RIKANLAA

-1243 VTSSTDLPVEAS
+1243 VASGTDLPVEVS
-1255 VAAGAGNPLGLGL
+1255 VESGAYNPLSIGL
-1268 TYDGATGNVAELTVS
+1268 THNGGTGNITELAVS

-1291 LSELSEDARTL
+1291 LSGLSEDARTL

-1327 STQEMVEHI
+1327 SVQEMVDDI
-1336 NEQLTGKGIAAGDLS
+1336 NAQLVKQGISADNLN

-1356 KGEIGFTKTNGN
+1356 KGEISFAK
-1368 FSSIVVEGDY
+1368 SSNSTFDGIVVEGDY

-1401 LVQNVTLDTANKSVF
+1401 LVQNVYLDTANKSVF
-1416 VSDGLHLGFDAGTLS
+1416 VSDGLHLGFDAGSLS

-1478 QETVIKNNEEIKAGY
+1478 QETVITNNEEIKAGY

-1515 QSAVSIVTSMMSIS
+1515 QSAMSIVTSMMSIS

>member
-28 KKANAQKSLLNPW
+28 KKANAQQSLLNPW
-41 EDTSKYVGAYNVLNM
+41 EDTSKYVGAYNVQNM

-141 TGKPPFTGGT
+141 TEKPPFTGGT

-181 ELKSGKYT
+181 ELTSGKYT

-392 IVVPQKAYS
+392 VVVPQKAYA

-410 NHELKNAEYI
+410 NNELKNAEYI
-420 GSIGSLSGMNA
+420 GSLSSLSGLNA
-431 TIDDYAST
+431 SIDTYEAT
-439 VNSQVNSGKFQGEI
+439 VNSQVNSGKFQGEA
-453 TTEGKNKYKVDL
+453 TTDGKNKYKVDL
-465 SSEIKI
+465 SSELKI

-484 TGDNVRIAVTGTD
+484 AGDNVRIAVTGTD

-546 FFVNGKEI
+546 FFVNGKEVTI
-554 TVNKPATQTTTTN
+554 NKPATTLTPSTLTGLRFGSEDVELEINGRTITVKADEFNAVAPADRTN
-567 ITNQI
+567 
-572 LGGVDANNQPNDI
+572 
-585 ELQIAGKTIKIP
+585 
-597 ATEFDGA
+597 
-604 IAAGTT
+604 
-610 PQDFLNEKL
+610 FLNEKL
-619 REYGLGGEAAVTN
+619 REAGLGGETAVTTFT
-632 VIDNGDGTYNFDVST
+632 DNGDGTFDIGLMT
-647 TTPTKKD
+647 TSPSKK
-654 IEYAFDEAL
+654 ELEFLFDEAL

-668 DFGVGVSLD
+668 DFEVGVSLD

-724 AKLDRSRLNDAEEK
+724 AKIDRSRLNDAEEK

-745 FIEDL
+745 FLEDL

-776 TFRTNALNQGIS
+776 TFRTNAQNQGIS

-849 IELPN
+849 IELLN

-888 GLNFGDV
+888 GLSFGDV

-1009 VERKDV
+1009 VGRKDV

-1047 EAGIRFANKDGSIEI
+1047 EAGIRFANNNGTIEI

-1093 TVANGTLPDTFTAAF
+1093 TVANGELPDTYTAAF

-1114 PLDPAGSSFKE
+1114 PLDPAGIGFKE
-1125 ITIDPV
+1125 ITVDPV
-1131 VNENITNI
+1131 VTENIANVA
-1139 TVSAS
+1139 VSAS
-1144 ETFALTVNGH
+1144 ETFALDINDHTVNISSK
-1154 TVDIPSEEFMAAAD
+1154 DFMAAAD

-1178 EAGISID
+1178 EAGISVN
-1185 EGATAVTPNPNGT
+1185 EGATQVTNNGNGT
-1198 YNFQITAFSSKEDVL
+1198 YSFQVTAFSSKEDIL
-1213 AKINAALDDAAT
+1213 AKINSELADAAT
-1225 GTDGRIKANIAA
+1225 GTNGRIKANIAA

-1243 VTSSTDLPVEAS
+1243 VASGTDLPVEVS
-1255 VAAGAGNPLGLGL
+1255 VESGAYNPLSIGL
-1268 TYDGATGNVAELTVS
+1268 THNGGTGNITELAVS

-1327 STQEMVEHI
+1327 SVQEMVEDI
-1336 NEQLTGKGIAAGDLS
+1336 NAQLVKQGISADNLN

-1356 KGEIGFTKTNGN
+1356 KGEISFAK
-1368 FSSIVVEGDY
+1368 SSNSTFGGIVVEGDY

-1401 LVQNVTLDTANKSVF
+1401 LVQNVYLDTANKSVF

-1478 QETVIKNNEEIKAGY
+1478 QETVITNNEEIKAGY

-1515 QSAVSIVTSMMSIS
+1515 QSAMSIVTSMMSIS

>member
-28 KKANAQKSLLNPW
+28 KKANAQKSLINPW
-41 EDTSKYVGAYNVLNM
+41 EDTSKYVGAYNVQNM

-169 DAIVKDVFSDMT
+169 DAITKDVFSDMT
-181 ELKSGKYT
+181 ELQSGKYT
-189 AKMVVDNNT
+189 AKITVDKNT

-222 AGGSGNKSAVSMTF
+222 AGGSGNKSSVSMSF

-251 FKLPDDL
+251 FKMPEDL
-258 ENPTSIVMEFDY
+258 ENTTSIVMEFDY

-294 IAVNMPGSNIF
+294 IAINMPGSNIF

-323 AATINSLFSNLD
+323 AATLNSLFSSLD

-410 NHELKNAEYI
+410 NNELKNAEYI

-519 GYDFHTDTINPV
+519 GYDFHTDTIEPV
-531 ETTHKN
+531 ETTHEN

-546 FFVNGKEI
+546 FFVNGKEV

-677 LNPNDPANLGNYDI
+677 LNPNDPANLGNYNI
-691 TFSLQNYNMDRDTT
+691 TFTLQNYNMDRDTT
-705 LTTTAYDRTTIPPT
+705 LTTTAYDNTTIPPT

-724 AKLDRSRLNDAEEK
+724 AKIDRSRLNDAEEK

-745 FIEDL
+745 FIEEL

-776 TFRTNALNQGIS
+776 TFRTNAQNQGIS

-1009 VERKDV
+1009 VERKEV

-1047 EAGIRFANKDGSIEI
+1047 GAGIRFANNNGAIEI

-1093 TVANGTLPDTFTAAF
+1093 TVANGTLPDTFDTAF

-1291 LSELSEDARTL
+1291 LSGLSEDARTL
-1302 TITYYDENTNEQKE
+1302 TITYYDETAKEQKE
-1316 VKVTLDKKEYK
+1316 VQITLDKKEYK

-1401 LVQNVTLDTANKSVF
+1401 LVQNVTIDTANKSVF

-1478 QETVIKNNEEIKAGY
+1478 QETVITNNEEIKAGY

-1515 QSAVSIVTSMMSIS
+1515 KSAMSIVTSMMSIS

>member
-28 KKANAQKSLLNPW
+28 KKANAQQSLLNPW
-41 EDTSKYVGAYNVLNM
+41 EDTSKYVGAYNVQNM

-141 TGKPPFTGGT
+141 TEKPPFTGGT

-258 ENPTSIVMEFDY
+258 ENRTSIVMEFDY

-392 IVVPQKAYS
+392 VVVPQKAYA

-410 NHELKNAEYI
+410 NNELKNAEYI
-420 GSIGSLSGMNA
+420 GSLSSLSGLNA
-431 TIDDYAST
+431 SIDTYEAT
-439 VNSQVNSGKFQGEI
+439 VNSQVNSGKFQGE
-453 TTEGKNKYKVDL
+453 TTTDGKNKYKVDL
-465 SSEIKI
+465 SSELKI

-484 TGDNVRIAVTGTD
+484 AGDNVRIAVTGTD

-546 FFVNGKEI
+546 FFVNGKEVVI
-554 TVNKPATQTTTTN
+554 NKPATTIANSTIPNLKFGQEDVEFEVN
-567 ITNQI
+567 GRKITVGAEEFKN
-572 LGGVDANNQPNDI
+572 
-585 ELQIAGKTIKIP
+585 IP
-597 ATEFDGA
+597 AAERTN
-604 IAAGTT
+604 
-610 PQDFLNEKL
+610 FLNEKL
-619 REYGLGGEAAVTN
+619 REAGLGGET
-632 VIDNGDGTYNFDVST
+632 VITTFNNNPDGTFSLGVAT
-647 TTPTKKD
+647 TTPSKK
-654 IEYAFDEAL
+654 ELEFLFDEAL

-668 DFGVGVSLD
+668 DFEVGVSLD

-724 AKLDRSRLNDAEEK
+724 AKIDRSRLNDVEEK

-776 TFRTNALNQGIS
+776 TFRTNAQNQGIS

-917 EYNITKN
+917 EHNITKN

-978 TSGQVQYDAQAYA
+978 TSGNVQYDETAYQNAIA
-991 NNPVLKFS
+991 NNIPLTFS
-999 VDMFDNKTGK
+999 VDIFDNKTGE
-1009 VERKDV
+1009 VERKEV
-1015 EIDLSKAN
+1015 KIDLSKAN
-1023 PPITNAESAQE
+1023 PAITNAESAQE

-1047 EAGIRFANKDGSIEI
+1047 EAGIRFANKDGAIEI

-1093 TVANGTLPDTFTAAF
+1093 TVANGELSDTFTAAF

-1114 PLDPAGSSFKE
+1114 PLDPAGIGFKE
-1125 ITIDPV
+1125 ITVDPV
-1131 VNENITNI
+1131 VTENIANVA
-1139 TVSAS
+1139 VSAS
-1144 ETFALTVNGH
+1144 ETFALDINGH
-1154 TVDIPSEEFMAAAD
+1154 KVNISSKDFMAAAD

-1178 EAGISID
+1178 EAGISVN
-1185 EGATAVTPNPNGT
+1185 EGATQVTNNGNGT
-1198 YNFQITAFSSKEDVL
+1198 YSFQLTAFTNKEDIL
-1213 AKINAALDDAAT
+1213 AKINAELTAETDD
-1225 GTDGRIKANIAA
+1225 RIKANIAA

-1243 VTSSTDLPVEAS
+1243 VASGTDLPVEVS
-1255 VAAGAGNPLGLGL
+1255 IESGAYNPLSLGL
-1268 TYDGATGNVAELTVS
+1268 THNAAGDIAELTVS

-1291 LSELSEDARTL
+1291 LSGLSEDARTL

-1327 STQEMVEHI
+1327 SVQEMVDDI
-1336 NEQLTGKGIAAGDLS
+1336 NAQLVKQGISADNLN

-1356 KGEIGFTKTNGN
+1356 KGEISFAK
-1368 FSSIVVEGDY
+1368 SSNSTFGGIVVEGDY

-1401 LVQNVTLDTANKSVF
+1401 LVQNVYLDTANKSVF
-1416 VSDGLHLGFDAGTLS
+1416 VSDGLHLGFDAGSLS

-1478 QETVIKNNEEIKAGY
+1478 QETVITNNEEIKAGY

-1515 QSAVSIVTSMMSIS
+1515 QSAMSIVTSMMSIS

>member
-141 TGKPPFTGGT
+141 TEKPPFTGGT

-392 IVVPQKAYS
+392 VVVPQKAYS

-410 NHELKNAEYI
+410 NNELKNAEYI
-420 GSIGSLSGMNA
+420 GSLSSLSGLNA
-431 TIDDYAST
+431 SIDTYEAT
-439 VNSQVNSGKFQGEI
+439 VNSQVNSGKFQGE
-453 TTEGKNKYKVDL
+453 TTTDGKNKYKVDL
-465 SSEIKI
+465 SSELKI

-484 TGDNVRIAVTGTD
+484 AGDNVRIAVTGTD

-546 FFVNGKEI
+546 FFVNGKEVVI
-554 TVNKPATQTTTTN
+554 NKPATTIANSTIPNLKFGQEDVEFEVN
-567 ITNQI
+567 GRKITVGAEEFKN
-572 LGGVDANNQPNDI
+572 
-585 ELQIAGKTIKIP
+585 IP
-597 ATEFDGA
+597 AAERTN
-604 IAAGTT
+604 
-610 PQDFLNEKL
+610 FLNEKL
-619 REYGLGGEAAVTN
+619 REAGLGGET
-632 VIDNGDGTYNFDVST
+632 VITTFNNNPDGTFSLGVAT
-647 TTPTKKD
+647 TTPSKK
-654 IEYAFDEAL
+654 ELEFLFDEAL

-668 DFGVGVSLD
+668 DFEVGVSLD

-724 AKLDRSRLNDAEEK
+724 AKIDRSRLNDAEEK

-745 FIEDL
+745 FLEDL

-776 TFRTNALNQGIS
+776 TFRTNAQNQGIS

-917 EYNITKN
+917 EHNITKN

-978 TSGQVQYDAQAYA
+978 TSGQVQYNEDAYENAID
-991 NNPVLKFS
+991 NNIPLTFS
-999 VDMFDNKTGK
+999 VDIFDNTTGK
-1009 VERKDV
+1009 VERTDV
-1015 EIDLSKAN
+1015 SIDLSKAN
-1023 PPITNAESAQE
+1023 PEITNAETAQN
-1034 YILKQLNNDPDFV
+1034 YILEQLNNNQAFV
-1047 EAGIRFANKDGSIEI
+1047 EAGIRFANKDGAIEI

-1083 AFASFVMGFD
+1083 AFASFVMGFE
-1093 TVANGTLPDTFTAAF
+1093 TVANGELPDTFTAAF

-1114 PLDPAGSSFKE
+1114 PLNSAGATFKE
-1125 ITIDPV
+1125 IIVDPIVNVTSNNV
-1131 VNENITNI
+1131 V
-1139 TVSAS
+1139 VSAGG
-1144 ETFALTVNGH
+1144 TFALNIDGKTV
-1154 TVDIPSEEFMAAAD
+1154 TVSSDELIAAAD

-1178 EAGISID
+1178 EAGISLN
-1185 EGATAVTPNPNGT
+1185 EGVTAVTDNLDGT
-1198 YNFQITAFSSKEDVL
+1198 YSFQLTAFTNKEDIL
-1213 AKINAALDDAAT
+1213 AKINAELTAETDD
-1225 GTDGRIKANIAA
+1225 RIKANIAA

-1243 VTSSTDLPVEAS
+1243 VASGTDLPVEVS
-1255 VAAGAGNPLGLGL
+1255 VESGAYNPLSIGL
-1268 TYDGATGNVAELTVS
+1268 THNGGTGNITELTVS

-1291 LSELSEDARTL
+1291 LSGLSEDARTL
-1302 TITYYDENTNEQKE
+1302 TITYYDENTKEQKE

-1327 STQEMVEHI
+1327 SVQEMVDDI
-1336 NEQLTGKGIAAGDLS
+1336 NAQLVKQGISADNLN

-1356 KGEIGFTKTNGN
+1356 KGEISFAK
-1368 FSSIVVEGDY
+1368 SSNSTFDGIVVEGDY

-1401 LVQNVTLDTANKSVF
+1401 LVQNVYLDTANKSVF
-1416 VSDGLHLGFDAGTLS
+1416 VSDGLHLGFDAGSLS

-1478 QETVIKNNEEIKAGY
+1478 QETVITNNEEIKAGY

-1515 QSAVSIVTSMMSIS
+1515 KSAVSIVTSMMSIS

>member
-28 KKANAQKSLLNPW
+28 KKANAQQSLLNPW
-41 EDTSKYVGAYNVLNM
+41 EDTSKYVGAYNVQNM

-134 YIFGGFQ
+134 YIFGGYQ
-141 TGKPPFTGGT
+141 TEKPPFSGGT

-189 AKMVVDNNT
+189 AKMVVKD

-323 AATINSLFSNLD
+323 AATINSLFSSLD

-359 ASLVSNTNPSLD
+359 ASLVSNTNPNLD

-392 IVVPQKAYS
+392 VVVPQKAYS
-401 STDELANAI
+401 STEELANAI
-410 NHELKNAEYI
+410 NNELKNAEYV
-420 GSIGSLSGMNA
+420 GSLSSLSGLNA
-431 TIDDYAST
+431 SIDDYAST
-439 VNSQVNSGKFQGEI
+439 INTQVNELGKYQGET

-465 SSEIKI
+465 SSELKI

-484 TGDNVRIAVTGTD
+484 AGDNVRIAVTGTD
-497 QSLLGFKG
+497 QSLLGFRG

-519 GYDFHTDTINPV
+519 GYDFHTDTIDPV

-537 FDLNGTSYT
+537 FDLTGTSYT
-546 FFVNGKEI
+546 FFVNGKEVTI
-554 TVNKPATQTTTTN
+554 NKPATTTN
-567 ITNQI
+567 TLAGQTAAF
-572 LGGVDANNQPNDI
+572 GTEDV
-585 ELQIAGKTIKIP
+585 ELNINGKTVKVP
-597 ATEFDGA
+597 ASEFN
-604 IAAGTT
+604 AAA
-610 PQDFLNEKL
+610 DKASYLNEKL
-619 REYGLGGEAAVTN
+619 REAGLGGEA
-632 VIDNGDGTYNFDVST
+632 VIQNMTGPDAGGNYTYDLT
-647 TTPTKKD
+647 TTSPSKK
-654 IEYAFDEAL
+654 ELEFLFDEAL

-668 DFGVGVSLD
+668 DFEVGVSLD

-705 LTTTAYDRTTIPPT
+705 LTTTAYDNTTIPPT

-724 AKLDRSRLNDAEEK
+724 AKIDRSRLNDAEEK

-776 TFRTNALNQGIS
+776 TFRTNAQNQGIS

-795 IVGGAYSGKKDDTWN
+795 IVGGAYTGKKDDTWN

-883 LKAQP
+883 LKAEP

-895 NIKETGKNVN
+895 NVKETGKNVN

-950 GNFNDNWKYEILSAN
+950 GNFNDNWKYEILSDN

-978 TSGQVQYDAQAYA
+978 TSGNVQYDETAYQNA
-991 NNPVLKFS
+991 INNNIPLKFS
-999 VDMFDNKTGK
+999 VDIFDNKTGK

-1023 PPITNAESAQE
+1023 PPITNAESAQN
-1034 YILKQLNNDPDFV
+1034 YILEQLNNNPDFV
-1047 EAGIRFANKDGSIEI
+1047 DAGIRFANKDGAIEI

-1069 IANFANSATNPAER
+1069 IANFANSATNPTER
-1083 AFASFVMGFD
+1083 ALANFIMGFD
-1093 TVANGTLPDTFTAAF
+1093 TVANGALQDTYSAAF

-1114 PLDPAGSSFKE
+1114 PLDPAGSGFKE
-1125 ITIDPV
+1125 ITVDPV
-1131 VNENITNI
+1131 VNENITNVA
-1139 TVSAS
+1139 VSAGK
-1144 ETFALTVNGH
+1144 TFALEINGH
-1154 TVDIPSEEFMAAAD
+1154 TVNIPADEFTAAGD
-1168 KDAFINEKLK
+1168 KNAFINEKLK
-1178 EAGISID
+1178 EAGISVN
-1185 EGATAVTPNPNGT
+1185 EGATQVTQNPDGT
-1198 YNFQITAFSSKEDVL
+1198 YSFQVTAFSSKEDL
-1213 AKINAALDDAAT
+1213 LTKINAELTAET
-1225 GTDGRIKANIAA
+1225 GGRIKANIAS

-1255 VAAGAGNPLGLGL
+1255 VESGAYNPLSLGL
-1268 TYDGATGNVAELTVS
+1268 THNGGTGNVAELTVS

-1291 LSELSEDARTL
+1291 LSELDEDARTL
-1302 TITYYDENTNEQKE
+1302 TITYYDDTTKEQKE

-1327 STQEMVEHI
+1327 SVQEMVDDI
-1336 NEQLTGKGIAAGDLS
+1336 NAQLVKQGIPADNLN

-1356 KGEIGFTKTNGN
+1356 KGEISFAKSNNN

-1416 VSDGLHLGFDAGTLS
+1416 VSDGLHLGFDAGSLS

-1478 QETVIKNNEEIKAGY
+1478 QETVITNNEEIKAGY
-1493 LGATATDIIKLT
+1493 LGATATDVIKLT

-1515 QSAVSIVTSMMSIS
+1515 QSAMSIVTSMMSIS

>member
-28 KKANAQKSLLNPW
+28 KKANAQQSLINPW
-41 EDTSKYVGAYNVLNM
+41 EDTSKYVGAYNVQNM

-68 SASNWLNNTNA
+68 SASNWLNNTDA

-86 ALKKA
+86 ALKQA

-141 TGKPPFTGGT
+141 TGTPPFTGGT

-169 DAIVKDVFSDMT
+169 DAVTKDVFSDMT
-181 ELKSGKYT
+181 ELSSGSYT
-189 AKMVVDNNT
+189 AKITVKD

-222 AGGSGNKSAVSMTF
+222 AGGSGNKSSVSMSF

-251 FKLPDDL
+251 FKMPEDL

-294 IAVNMPGSNIF
+294 IAINMPGSNIF

-323 AATINSLFSNLD
+323 AATLNSLFSSLD
-335 NTNISIGDSIEIAG
+335 NTNISIGDSIEISG

-371 LASATEK
+371 LAQATEK

-410 NHELKNAEYI
+410 NNELKNAEYI

-519 GYDFHTDTINPV
+519 GYDFHTDTIEPV
-531 ETTHKN
+531 ETTHEN
-537 FDLNGTSYT
+537 FDLTGTSYT
-546 FFVNGKEI
+546 FFVNGKEVVI
-554 TVNKPATQTTTTN
+554 NKPATTTN
-567 ITNQI
+567 TLAGQTAAFGTND
-572 LGGVDANNQPNDI
+572 V
-585 ELQIAGKTIKIP
+585 ELNINGKTVKIP
-597 ATEFDGA
+597 ASEFN
-604 IAAGTT
+604 AAADKTSY
-610 PQDFLNEKL
+610 LNEKL
-619 REYGLGGEAAVTN
+619 REAGLGGEA
-632 VIDNGDGTYNFDVST
+632 VIQNMTGPDAGGNYTYDLTT
-647 TTPTKKD
+647 TTPSKK
-654 IEYAFDEAL
+654 ELEFLFDEAL

-677 LNPNDPANLGNYDI
+677 LNPNDPANLGNYNI
-691 TFSLQNYNMDRDTT
+691 TFTLQNYNMDRDTT
-705 LTTTAYDRTTIPPT
+705 LTTTAYDNTTIPPT

-745 FIEDL
+745 FIEEL

-822 RNISIV
+822 RNIAITIV
-828 IMDKNGNTIYNKV
+828 DKNGNLLYNKV

-978 TSGQVQYDAQAYA
+978 TSGSIQYDAQAYA

-999 VDMFDNKTGK
+999 VDMFDNTTGK
-1009 VERKDV
+1009 VERKEV

-1023 PPITNAESAQE
+1023 PPITNAESAQS

-1047 EAGIRFANKDGSIEI
+1047 GAGIRFANKDGSIEI

-1069 IANFANSATNPAER
+1069 IANFANSANNPAER

-1093 TVANGTLPDTFTAAF
+1093 TVANGTLPDTFDTAF

-1291 LSELSEDARTL
+1291 LSGLSEDARTL

-1316 VKVTLDKKEYK
+1316 VQITLDKKEYK

-1336 NEQLTGKGIAAGDLS
+1336 NEQLAGKGIAAGDLS

-1416 VSDGLHLGFDAGTLS
+1416 VSDGLHLGFDAGSLS

-1478 QETVIKNNEEIKAGY
+1478 QETVITNNEEIKAGY
-1493 LGATATDIIKLT
+1493 LGATATDVIKLT

-1515 QSAVSIVTSMMSIS
+1515 QSAMSIVTSMMSIS

>member
-68 SASNWLNNTNA
+68 SASNWLNNTDA
-79 ELQELLE
+79 ELQELIE
-86 ALKKA
+86 ALKQA

-101 DSYDEESRK
+101 DTYDEESRK

-141 TGKPPFTGGT
+141 TGTPPFSGGT
-151 NSVTNVVT
+151 SSVTNVIT
-159 KNENGENLSG
+159 KNTNGESLSG
-169 DAIVKDVFSDMT
+169 DAITKDVFSDMT
-181 ELKSGKYT
+181 ELSTGNYT
-189 AKMVVDNNT
+189 AKVTIKD

-222 AGGSGNKSAVSMTF
+222 AGGSGNKSSVSMTF

-251 FKLPDDL
+251 FKMPDEDL
-258 ENPTSIVMEFDY
+258 ETPTSIVMEFDY

-294 IAVNMPGSNIF
+294 IAVNMPGSSIF
-305 TQSSLILQ
+305 TQSSLVLQ

-323 AATINSLFSNLD
+323 AATLNTLFSNLD
-335 NTNISIGDSIEIAG
+335 NTNISIGDSIEISG

-359 ASLVSNTNPSLD
+359 ASLVSNSNPDLD
-371 LASATEK
+371 LAQATEK

-392 IVVPQKAYS
+392 LVVPQKAYS
-401 STDELANAI
+401 STEELANAI
-410 NHELKNAEYI
+410 NSELKNAEYI
-420 GSIGSLSGMNA
+420 GSISGLSGVDA
-431 TIDDYAST
+431 TLDDYEAL
-439 VNSQVNSGKFQGEI
+439 VNAQVNSGKYQGEI
-453 TTEGKNKYKVDL
+453 TTAGKNQYKVDL
-465 SSEIKI
+465 SSELKI

-484 TGDNVRIAVTGTD
+484 AGDNVRIAVTGTD
-497 QSLLGFKG
+497 QSLLGFKN

-519 GYDFHTDTINPV
+519 GYDFHTDTIDTV
-531 ETTHKN
+531 ETNYEN
-537 FDLNGTSYT
+537 FDLSGTTYTFYVNGTE
-546 FFVNGKEI
+546 VI
-554 TVNKPATQTTTTN
+554 VNKPAATFTPSAMPGLRFGSEDVELN
-567 ITNQI
+567 IN
-572 LGGVDANNQPNDI
+572 
-585 ELQIAGKTIKIP
+585 GKTITVTADEFNAVAP
-597 ATEFDGA
+597 ADRTN
-604 IAAGTT
+604 
-610 PQDFLNEKL
+610 FLNEKL
-619 REYGLGGEAAVTN
+619 RAAGLAGETAVTTFT
-632 VIDNGDGTYNFDVST
+632 DNSNGTFDIGLMTAS
-647 TTPTKKD
+647 PSKKE
-654 IEYAFDEAL
+654 IEFAFDEAL

-668 DFGVGVSLD
+668 DFEVGVSLD
-677 LNPNDPANLGNYDI
+677 LNPNNAANLGNYDI

-705 LTTTAYDRTTIPPT
+705 LTTTYYDNTTIPPT
-719 SDMQT
+719 SNMKT
-724 AKLDRSRLNDAEEK
+724 ATLDRSRLNDAEEK

-745 FIEDL
+745 FIEEL
-750 YGQTVDVSI
+750 YGNTVDVSI
-759 VDGKLTIADLR
+759 QDGKLTIADLR

-776 TFRTNALNQGIS
+776 TFRTNAQNQGIS
-788 HANDQMT
+788 HANDQVT
-795 IVGGAYSGKKDDTWN
+795 IVGGAYTGKRDDTWN

-822 RNISIV
+822 RNIAITIV
-828 IMDKNGNTIYNKV
+828 DKNGNTIYNQV
-841 TNDYKGGP
+841 TADYKGGP
-849 IELPN
+849 IELLN

-861 DMEIPNPLDPTKRE
+861 DMEIPNPLDPAKRE
-875 STTTFQLD
+875 STTTFQID
-883 LKAQP
+883 LKAEP
-888 GLNFGDV
+888 GLSFGDV
-895 NIKETGKNVN
+895 NVKETGKNVN

-917 EYNITKN
+917 EHNITKN

-941 KPFLDGVFQ
+941 SPFLDGVFQ
-950 GNFNDNWKYEILSAN
+950 GNFNDNWKYEIQSDN
-965 QKTDFYL
+965 QKTEFYL

-978 TSGQVQYDAQAYA
+978 TSGQVQYNEDAYQNAID
-991 NNPVLKFS
+991 NNIPLTFS
-999 VDMFDNKTGK
+999 VDIFDNKTGQVK
-1009 VERKDV
+1009 RTDV
-1015 EIDLSKAN
+1015 SIDLSKAN
-1023 PPITNAESAQE
+1023 PAITNAETAQN
-1034 YILKQLNNDPDFV
+1034 YILEQLNNNPDFV
-1047 EAGIRFANKDGSIEI
+1047 DAGIRFANNNGTIEI

-1069 IANFANSATNPAER
+1069 IANFANSATNPVER
-1083 AFASFVMGFD
+1083 AFAGYVMGFE
-1093 TVANGTLPDTFTAAF
+1093 TVANGELSDTFTAAF
-1108 TFRVAD
+1108 TFKVAD
-1114 PLDPAGSSFKE
+1114 PLNSAGATFKE

-1131 VNENITNI
+1131 VNENIANVVVT
-1139 TVSAS
+1139 AG
-1144 ETFALTVNGH
+1144 ETFALNIDNHTVN
-1154 TVDIPSEEFMAAAD
+1154 ISSAEFAAAVTVAD
-1168 KDAFINEKLK
+1168 KEALINEALK
-1178 EAGISID
+1178 EAGISVN
-1185 EGATAVTPNPNGT
+1185 EGATNVTQNPDGT
-1198 YNFQITAFSSKEDVL
+1198 YSFQITAFTNKEDIL
-1213 AKINAALDDAAT
+1213 AKINAELTAETDD
-1225 GTDGRIKANIAA
+1225 RIKANIAA

-1243 VTSSTDLPVEAS
+1243 VTSEDLPVES
-1255 VAAGAGNPLGLGL
+1255 SIESGAYNPLSLGL
-1268 TYDGATGNVAELTVS
+1268 THNAAGDIAELTVS

-1291 LSELSEDARTL
+1291 LSGLSEDARSL
-1302 TITYYDENTNEQKE
+1302 TITYTDAANNEQRE
-1316 VKVTLDKKEYK
+1316 VSVTLDNKEY
-1327 STQEMVEHI
+1327 SSVQEMVEHI
-1336 NEQLTGKGIAAGDLS
+1336 NEQLAGKGIAAGDLS

-1401 LVQNVTLDTANKSVF
+1401 LVQNVYLDTANKSVF

-1441 SGVENEIDTLDAAVN
+1441 SGVENEIGTLDAAVN

-1478 QETVIKNNEEIKAGY
+1478 QETVITNNEEIKAGY

-1515 QSAVSIVTSMMSIS
+1515 QSAMSIVTSMLSIS

>member
-28 KKANAQKSLLNPW
+28 KKANAQQSLLNPW
-41 EDTSKYVGAYNVLNM
+41 EDTSKYVGAYNVQNM

-141 TGKPPFTGGT
+141 TEKPPFTGGT

-181 ELKSGKYT
+181 ELTSGKYT

-258 ENPTSIVMEFDY
+258 ENRTSIVMEFDY

-392 IVVPQKAYS
+392 VVVPQKAYA

-410 NHELKNAEYI
+410 NNELKNAEYI
-420 GSIGSLSGMNA
+420 GSLSSLSGLNA
-431 TIDDYAST
+431 SIDTYEAT
-439 VNSQVNSGKFQGEI
+439 VNSQVNSGKFQGE
-453 TTEGKNKYKVDL
+453 TTTDGKNKYKVDL
-465 SSEIKI
+465 SSELKI

-484 TGDNVRIAVTGTD
+484 AGDNVRIAVTGTD

-546 FFVNGKEI
+546 FFVNGKEVTI
-554 TVNKPATQTTTTN
+554 NKPATTLTPSTLTGLRFGSEDVELEINGRTITVKADEFNAVAPADRTN
-567 ITNQI
+567 
-572 LGGVDANNQPNDI
+572 
-585 ELQIAGKTIKIP
+585 
-597 ATEFDGA
+597 
-604 IAAGTT
+604 
-610 PQDFLNEKL
+610 FLNEKL
-619 REYGLGGEAAVTN
+619 REAGLGGETFVTTFT
-632 VIDNGDGTYNFDVST
+632 DNGDGTFDIGLMT
-647 TTPTKKD
+647 TTPSKK
-654 IEYAFDEAL
+654 ELEFLFDEAL

-668 DFGVGVSLD
+668 DFEVGVSLD
-677 LNPNDPANLGNYDI
+677 LNPNDPANRGNYDI

-724 AKLDRSRLNDAEEK
+724 AKIDRSRLNDAEEK

-745 FIEDL
+745 FLEDL

-776 TFRTNALNQGIS
+776 TFRTNAQNQGIS

-888 GLNFGDV
+888 GLSFGDV

-1047 EAGIRFANKDGSIEI
+1047 EAGIRFANKDGAIEI

-1093 TVANGTLPDTFTAAF
+1093 TVANGELSDTFTAAF

-1114 PLDPAGSSFKE
+1114 PLDPAGIGFKE
-1125 ITIDPV
+1125 ITVDPV
-1131 VNENITNI
+1131 VTENIANVVVT
-1139 TVSAS
+1139 AG
-1144 ETFALTVNGH
+1144 ETFALDINDHTVNISSK
-1154 TVDIPSEEFMAAAD
+1154 DFMAAAD

-1178 EAGISID
+1178 EAGISVN
-1185 EGATAVTPNPNGT
+1185 EGATQVTNNGNGT
-1198 YNFQITAFSSKEDVL
+1198 YSFQVTAFSSKEDIL
-1213 AKINAALDDAAT
+1213 AKINSELADAAT
-1225 GTDGRIKANIAA
+1225 GTNGRIKANIAA

-1243 VTSSTDLPVEAS
+1243 VASGTDLPVEVS
-1255 VAAGAGNPLGLGL
+1255 VESGAYNPLSIGL
-1268 TYDGATGNVAELTVS
+1268 THNGGTGNITELAVS

-1327 STQEMVEHI
+1327 SVQEMVDDI
-1336 NEQLTGKGIAAGDLS
+1336 NAQLVKQGISADNLN

-1356 KGEIGFTKTNGN
+1356 KGEISFAK
-1368 FSSIVVEGDY
+1368 SSNSTFGGIVVEGDY

-1478 QETVIKNNEEIKAGY
+1478 QETVITNNEEIKAGY

-1515 QSAVSIVTSMMSIS
+1515 QSAMSIVTSMMSIS

>member
-28 KKANAQKSLLNPW
+28 KKANAQQSLLNPW
-41 EDTSKYVGAYNVLNM
+41 EDTSKYVGAYNVQNM

-141 TGKPPFTGGT
+141 TEKPPFTGGT

-392 IVVPQKAYS
+392 VVVPQKAYS

-410 NHELKNAEYI
+410 NNELKNAEYI
-420 GSIGSLSGMNA
+420 GSLSSLSGLNA
-431 TIDDYAST
+431 SIDTYEAT
-439 VNSQVNSGKFQGEI
+439 VNSQVNSGKFQGE
-453 TTEGKNKYKVDL
+453 TTTDGKNKYKVDL
-465 SSEIKI
+465 SSELKI

-484 TGDNVRIAVTGTD
+484 AGDNVRIAVTGTD

-546 FFVNGKEI
+546 FFVNGKEVVI
-554 TVNKPATQTTTTN
+554 NKPATTIANSTIPNLKFGQEDVEFEVN
-567 ITNQI
+567 GRKITVGAEEFKN
-572 LGGVDANNQPNDI
+572 
-585 ELQIAGKTIKIP
+585 IP
-597 ATEFDGA
+597 AAERTN
-604 IAAGTT
+604 
-610 PQDFLNEKL
+610 FLNEKL
-619 REYGLGGEAAVTN
+619 REAGLGGET
-632 VIDNGDGTYNFDVST
+632 VITTFNNNPDGTFSLGVAT
-647 TTPTKKD
+647 TSPSKK
-654 IEYAFDEAL
+654 ELEFLFDEAL

-668 DFGVGVSLD
+668 DFEVGVSLD

-724 AKLDRSRLNDAEEK
+724 AKIDRSRLNDAEEK

-745 FIEDL
+745 FLEDL

-776 TFRTNALNQGIS
+776 TFRTNAQNQGIS

-917 EYNITKN
+917 EHNITKN
-924 GFGEPSA
+924 GFGDPSA

-1009 VERKDV
+1009 VKRTDV
-1015 EIDLSKAN
+1015 SIDLSKAN
-1023 PPITNAESAQE
+1023 PAITNAETAQN
-1034 YILKQLNNDPDFV
+1034 YILEQLNNNQAFV
-1047 EAGIRFANKDGSIEI
+1047 DAGIRFANNNGTIEI

-1093 TVANGTLPDTFTAAF
+1093 TVANGELPDTFTAAF
-1108 TFRVAD
+1108 TFKVAD
-1114 PLDPAGSSFKE
+1114 PLNSAGATFKE
-1125 ITIDPV
+1125 ITVDPIVNVTSNNV
-1131 VNENITNI
+1131 V
-1139 TVSAS
+1139 VSAGG
-1144 ETFALTVNGH
+1144 TFALTIDGK
-1154 TVDIPSEEFMAAAD
+1154 TVTVSSDELIAAAD

-1178 EAGISID
+1178 EAGISLN
-1185 EGATAVTPNPNGT
+1185 EGVTAVTDNLDGT
-1198 YNFQITAFSSKEDVL
+1198 YSFQLTAFTNKEDIL
-1213 AKINAALDDAAT
+1213 AKINAELTAETDD
-1225 GTDGRIKANIAA
+1225 RIKANIAA

-1243 VTSSTDLPVEAS
+1243 VASGTDLPVEVS
-1255 VAAGAGNPLGLGL
+1255 VESGAYNPLSIGL
-1268 TYDGATGNVAELTVS
+1268 THNGGTGNITELAVS

-1291 LSELSEDARTL
+1291 LSGLSEDARTL

-1327 STQEMVEHI
+1327 SVQEMVDDI
-1336 NEQLTGKGIAAGDLS
+1336 NAQLVKQGISADNLN

-1356 KGEIGFTKTNGN
+1356 KGEISFAK
-1368 FSSIVVEGDY
+1368 SSNSTFDGIVVEGDY

-1401 LVQNVTLDTANKSVF
+1401 LVQNVYLDTANKSVF
-1416 VSDGLHLGFDAGTLS
+1416 VSDGLHLGFDAGSLS

-1478 QETVIKNNEEIKAGY
+1478 QETVITNNEEIKAGY

-1515 QSAVSIVTSMMSIS
+1515 QSAMSIVTSMMSIS